1 MGRILNIIEDLRAM
15 VRALWVFR
23 SCGKGRG
30 IRLKGKVLL
39 EGSGFLYL
47 GPRICFHKG
56 GIPTELNTQD
66 QGIIEI
72 GSDTM
77 INYGCIL
84 NAIERIT
91 IGSRCRLGYSVVIL
105 DCHMHHIEPQRRHLK
120 PSAQAVIIED
130 DVWIGTRAVIL
141 PGVRIGY
148 GSVIGA
154 GSVVTEDVPPLTVV
168 AGSPAKPIKK
178 IVAKSSP
185 EATYEEW
192 VAYQNAAM

>member
-1 MGRILNIIEDLRAM
+1 MGRILNIIEDLRAIA
-15 VRALWVFR
+15 RALWVFR
-23 SCGKGRG
+23 SSGKGRG
-30 IRLKGKVLL
+30 IRLKGKVQI

-47 GPRICFHKG
+47 GSRICFHKG
-56 GIPTELNTQD
+56 AIPTELNTQD

-84 NAIERIT
+84 NALERIT
-91 IGSRCRLGYSVVIL
+91 IGSRCRLGYNVVIL
-105 DCHMHHIEPQRRHLK
+105 DCHMHQIEPQRRHLK

-154 GSVVTEDVPPLTVV
+154 GSIVTEDVPPLTVV

-178 IVAKSSP
+178 INVKSSP
-185 EATYEEW
+185 EVSNEEW
-192 VAYQNAAM
+192 VAFQNAAM